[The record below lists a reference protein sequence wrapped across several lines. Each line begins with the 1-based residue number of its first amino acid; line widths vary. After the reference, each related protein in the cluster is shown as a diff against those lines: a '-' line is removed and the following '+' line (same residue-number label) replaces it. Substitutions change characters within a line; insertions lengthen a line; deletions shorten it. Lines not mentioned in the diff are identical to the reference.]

1 MHQKRKSMAQLIVR
15 NLEEA
20 VKRKLKRRA
29 ARNGRSLEEEMYLI
43 LSNAVNVQT
52 LKRKGLGT
60 EIAEHFRG
68 LELGPIRELRI
79 NLRIPNFDSRLD
91 PPQRVQDARGREWHL
106 GERAHAERA

>member
-1 MHQKRKSMAQLIVR
+1 MAQLIVR

-29 ARNGRSLEEEMYLI
+29 ARNGRSLEEEIHLI
-43 LSNAVNVQT
+43 PSNAVNVHT

-60 EIAEHFRG
+60 EISEHFRG

-79 NLRIPNFDSRLD
+79 NLRIPNFDRD
-91 PPQRVQDARGREWHL
+91 
-106 GERAHAERA
+106 